1 MREGLRV
8 HDIRKRAFFTL
19 IKHDC
24 GLVFWCYS
32 AAWGGSSSVALIVLY
47 SPVVASSLYKQTIFA
62 SGERVC
68 MYNPPDYRYHNR
80 TVIDSIYIGL
90 TLDGLFVWTWC
101 QHVWSAFGSSN
112 SNFEHRGRRAIW
124 GKDSR
129 PASECRSLALKNC
142 RRIVTRLKHAICGDS
157 TSSTPALMYLAAW
170 PMTWG
175 FAALHSS

>member
-1 MREGLRV
+1 MIIWFGVLESLGCLGWIIERGVDCALLTHRLWLLRV
-8 HDIRKRAFFTL
+8 QI
-19 IKHDC
+19 
-24 GLVFWCYS
+24 
-32 AAWGGSSSVALIVLY
+32 
-47 SPVVASSLYKQTIFA
+47 IFA
-62 SGERVC
+62 SGEQVC

-80 TVIDSIYIGL
+80 TVIDSVSIGL
-90 TLDGLFVWTWC
+90 TRDGLFVWTWC

-142 RRIVTRLKHAICGDS
+142 RRIATRLKHAICGDS

>member
-1 MREGLRV
+1 M
-8 HDIRKRAFFTL
+8 
-19 IKHDC
+19 
-24 GLVFWCYS
+24 FWSYS

-47 SPVVASSLYKQTIFA
+47 SLIGCGFFVYKPSLPVGK
-62 SGERVC
+62 RVC

-80 TVIDSIYIGL
+80 TVIDSVSIGL
-90 TLDGLFVWTWC
+90 TRDGLFVWTWC

-142 RRIVTRLKHAICGDS
+142 RRIATRLKHAICGDS